1 VIELEGVPEL
11 VDPVM
16 VAAFEGWN
24 DAGDA
29 ASTAVGHME
38 REWKGEVFA
47 ALDAEDYYDFQV
59 NRPQVWLDGGS
70 RKITWPTTRLAV
82 VRIDDAG
89 GKGKPRDLVLVRGI
103 EPSMRWRSFCNEIL
117 GFAHELGVEMVVVLG
132 ALLGDTPHSRPVP
145 VTGVTSDPDL
155 ARTMN
160 LEESRYEGP
169 TGIVGILQEACTH
182 AGVPAVSLWASVP
195 HYVSQPPNPKA
206 TLALLNRLED
216 LLELNVPLG
225 ELQEDAR
232 AWQLGVDQL
241 AAEDSEVAE
250 YVQSLEEA
258 RDTAELPE
266 ASGEAIAKEFER
278 YLRRRDGGTTG
289 GARDSGHAPGPGQV
303 PGPGGGA
310 DFGGDTPKRG
320 TGGGRSLPSR
330 RTSSGGGK
338 DARQDKPDADDGTDA
353 DAEAGRDRKSAEDA
367 EGAAGAA
374 DAEGTGEAKDA
385 KDAKEG
391 KGAERAK
398 PTRRSGTTGTGRS
411 GSRSTR
417 GTGST
422 RSSGGTRGTGKGSRA
437 KKPAEDAGDAKDA
450 DGSREEDSA
459 KAKPKRTSSK
469 SPSKPRS
476 KSPSKS
482 PSKPSSRSTSESP
495 SKNGDSGTED
505 AGTEDT
511 GAEDT
516 GNGSTPGNT
525 GKSGK
530 SGKTGNAENSGSKD
544 RGKGKDS
551 GEE

>member
-1 VIELEGVPEL
+1 MIELEGVPEL

-29 ASTAVGHME
+29 ASTAVGHLE

-59 NRPQVWLDGGS
+59 NRPQVWLDGGV
-70 RKITWPTTRLAV
+70 RKVTWPTTRLSV
-82 VRIDDAG
+82 VRVDNAG
-89 GKGKPRDLVLVRGI
+89 GKGGPRDLVLVRGI

-145 VTGVTSDPDL
+145 VTGMTSDPDL

-160 LEESRYEGP
+160 VEESRYEGP

-216 LLELNVPLG
+216 LLGLSVPLG
-225 ELQEDAR
+225 DLPEDAR

-278 YLRRRDGGTTG
+278 YLRRRDGGPGTG
-289 GARDSGHAPGPGQV
+289 PAGDNAKETGPSSY
-303 PGPGGGA
+303 
-310 DFGGDTPKRG
+310 KRG
-320 TGGGRSLPSR
+320 TSGGRRRAKPSAKD
-330 RTSSGGGK
+330 GK
-338 DARQDKPDADDGTDA
+338 DGNNGKDDEGSTSPGNGEDGKNDQGDKSSKDS
-353 DAEAGRDRKSAEDA
+353 K
-367 EGAAGAA
+367 
-374 DAEGTGEAKDA
+374 EAKDGA
-385 KDAKEG
+385 ESKDAPEG
-391 KGAERAK
+391 
-398 PTRRSGTTGTGRS
+398 RRRRKSPES
-411 GSRSTR
+411 QEPDA
-417 GTGST
+417 
-422 RSSGGTRGTGKGSRA
+422 GTGKGKGKGTGSSKDAKSAKNTKGGGRTSRGS
-437 KKPAEDAGDAKDA
+437 KDAGKDSKDA
-450 DGSREEDSA
+450 ESADGTGKTDDD
-459 KAKPKRTSSK
+459 KQ
-469 SPSKPRS
+469 
-476 KSPSKS
+476 
-482 PSKPSSRSTSESP
+482 KPSSEGKP
-495 SKNGDSGTED
+495 GEDSDDE
-505 AGTEDT
+505 
-511 GAEDT
+511 
-516 GNGSTPGNT
+516 
-525 GKSGK
+525 
-530 SGKTGNAENSGSKD
+530 
-544 RGKGKDS
+544 
-551 GEE
+551 